1 MNYFQMIPKIEL
13 HAHLNGSLSNQTL
26 AELRNLKYGSNGN
39 QSGSDDS
46 FYRITSETNLTLQEC
61 FQKFK
66 YAHDL
71 TDQPD
76 TLAFATRKVIQ
87 EFADDNVVY
96 LELRTTPKATAH
108 MTKHEYL
115 TTVLETLRKSQ
126 TEFPKITVKLLPSID
141 RSKGVKEAEEN
152 VNLVLELAKSYP
164 DLIKGMDLSGAPF
177 GTKFADYRDLLRKA
191 QSAGLKMALHC
202 GEFDDDD
209 EVRQMFEFGTDR
221 IGHGTFIKGDNLEFA
236 RKAKIP
242 FECCLTSNVK
252 CSTVPSYEEHH
263 FKRLWEGGFEVC
275 VCTDDFGV
283 FETTLSR
290 ELWLCAKTFG
300 LTPDQIIQL
309 EERSIGYTFASADEK
324 RALATL
330 FEDFRREE
338 EEGED
343 NPPSPI

>member
-1 MNYFQMIPKIEL
+1 MNFFHKVPKIEL

-26 AELRNLKYGSNGN
+26 AELRILKYGSNGN

-71 TDQPD
+71 TDQPE
-76 TLAFATRKVIQ
+76 TLAFATQKVIQ
-87 EFADDNVVY
+87 EFAEDNVVY

-108 MTKHEYL
+108 MTKREYL
-115 TTVLETLRKSQ
+115 TTVLESIRKSH
-126 TEFPKITVKLLPSID
+126 TNCPNITVKLLPSID
-141 RSKGVKEAEEN
+141 RSKGLKEAEEN
-152 VNLVLELAKSYP
+152 VDLVLELAKSHP
-164 DLIKGMDLSGAPF
+164 DIIKGMDLSGAPF
-177 GTKFADYRDLLRKA
+177 GTKFSDYREFLRKA

-202 GEFDDDD
+202 GEFEDD
-209 EVRQMFEFGTDR
+209 EEVREMFEFGTDR

-236 RKAKIP
+236 KRERIP

-263 FKRLWEGGFEVC
+263 FKQLWEGGFEVC

-283 FETTLSR
+283 FETSLSQ
-290 ELWLCAKTFG
+290 ELELCAKTYG

-309 EERSIGYTFASADEK
+309 EERSIGYTFASEDEK

-330 FEDFRREE
+330 FEAFRK
-338 EEGED
+338 D
-343 NPPSPI
+343 NPAPI

>member
-26 AELRNLKYGSNGN
+26 AELRNLKYGSYGN
-39 QSGSDDS
+39 QPGSDDS
-46 FYRITSETNLTLQEC
+46 FYRITSKTNLTLQEC

-87 EFADDNVVY
+87 EFAEDNVVY

-108 MTKHEYL
+108 MTKREYL
-115 TTVLETLRKSQ
+115 TTVLETIRKSQ
-126 TEFPKITVKLLPSID
+126 TEFQKITVKLLPSID

-152 VNLVLELAKSYP
+152 VDLVLDLAKSYP

-177 GTKFADYRDLLRKA
+177 GTKFSDYRELLRKA

-202 GEFDDDD
+202 GEFDDDE
-209 EVRQMFEFGTDR
+209 EVREMFEFGTDR

-236 RKAKIP
+236 KKAKIP

-252 CSTVPSYEEHH
+252 CST
-263 FKRLWEGGFEVC
+263 
-275 VCTDDFGV
+275 TDDFGV
-283 FETTLSR
+283 FETTLSQ
-290 ELWLCAKTFG
+290 ELFLCAKTFG

-309 EERSIGYTFASADEK
+309 EERSIAYTFASDDEK

-330 FEDFRREE
+330 FEDFRRKE
-338 EEGED
+338 EEGEEY
-343 NPPSPI
+343 PPSPI